1 MEPGSPRDRP
11 PLTRLRIAAN
21 VSARNVLASAHEMS
35 VNGCTPAKL
44 CGCHGHVQDQVPA
57 VVLLSMACVKCGHE
71 NREDDLFCSGCGA
84 RFLAG
89 DRAVIGV
96 SQLERDLGL
105 CLRQGLDRLDYPDHF
120 GRPIDLPAL
129 TRIADGYVQ
138 AEGLAIRGRSAQI
151 KRLLWDALG
160 RMQGND
166 ASGARFLRLL
176 FFGETPWEE
185 RQPSV
190 LPVSPLESPDL
201 LRARAKEESGLDEG
215 NFHRK
220 LAVELPRFSGQLV
233 QFSVRLGLPVATGDG
248 SGHLDTG
255 GFPAYRLAPPGSV
268 SPSPARPSPALPG
281 PPQQSQAGRPAKSRT
296 AGGRDPRRRR
306 VSGAGRQ
313 PISVA
318 DPDEALRR
326 QVQEAVKP
334 GLLAFNPPPEMMQG
348 QQERV
353 EVSIARSAELRDAM
367 IVGLRGRGAPEFEE
381 LGTSSSMTV
390 ELRGSAFEIDSLS
403 ATEQLVAPLARW
415 EFDVRPL
422 RFGVRTLTL
431 CICLRIDSPS
441 VRDGRISVP
450 VLEKQIRIQVDVVY
464 GTRRFVTAN
473 WQWLI
478 ASVIALG
485 GALAAWAALVR

>member
-1 MEPGSPRDRP
+1 MT
-11 PLTRLRIAAN
+11 L
-21 VSARNVLASAHEMS
+21 
-35 VNGCTPAKL
+35 
-44 CGCHGHVQDQVPA
+44 
-57 VVLLSMACVKCGHE
+57 CVKCGHE
-71 NREDDLFCSGCGA
+71 SREDDLFCSGCGT

-105 CLRQGLDRLDYPDHF
+105 CLRQGLDRLDYPDHL
-120 GRPIDLPAL
+120 GRLIDIPAL

-138 AEGLAIRGRSAQI
+138 AEGLAIRGRSGQI

-160 RMQGND
+160 RMPGND

-176 FFGETPWEE
+176 FFGETPGEE
-185 RQPSV
+185 RHPSA

-215 NFHRK
+215 SFHRK
-220 LAVELPRFSGQLV
+220 LAVELPRLSGQLV

-248 SGHLDTG
+248 TAHLNSGGL
-255 GFPAYRLAPPGSV
+255 PAYRSAPPGSAL
-268 SPSPARPSPALPG
+268 PGPDLPGPALPS

-306 VSGAGRQ
+306 ISGAGRQ
-313 PISVA
+313 PISVV

-326 QVQEAVKP
+326 QVQEAVRP

>member
-1 MEPGSPRDRP
+1 MT
-11 PLTRLRIAAN
+11 L
-21 VSARNVLASAHEMS
+21 
-35 VNGCTPAKL
+35 
-44 CGCHGHVQDQVPA
+44 
-57 VVLLSMACVKCGHE
+57 CVKCGHE

-166 ASGARFLRLL
+166 ASRAQFLRLL
-176 FFGETPWEE
+176 VFGETPFEE
-185 RQPSV
+185 RHPSA

-201 LRARAKEESGLDEG
+201 LRARAQEESGLDEG
-215 NFHRK
+215 DFTRK
-220 LAVELPRFSGQLV
+220 LAIELPRLSGQLV
-233 QFSVRLGLPVATGDG
+233 QFSARLGLPAAAGDG
-248 SGHLDTG
+248 DAHRDDGRWPGVSWS
-255 GFPAYRLAPPGSV
+255 APPASGRPHPAAPASEPPDPAPPA
-268 SPSPARPSPALPG
+268 SGPPDPAPPSQALPSQ
-281 PPQQSQAGRPAKSRT
+281 PPGRPAKSRS

-306 VSGAGRQ
+306 ISGAGHQ
-313 PISVA
+313 PVSVV

-326 QVQEAVKP
+326 QVQEAVRP

-381 LGTSSSMTV
+381 LSTSSSMTV

-403 ATEQLVAPLARW
+403 AAEQLVAPLARW

-422 RFGVRTLTL
+422 RFGVHALTL

-464 GTRRFVTAN
+464 GTRRFVRAN

-478 ASVIALG
+478 ASMLGLG
-485 GALAAWAALVR
+485 GALAAWAALLH